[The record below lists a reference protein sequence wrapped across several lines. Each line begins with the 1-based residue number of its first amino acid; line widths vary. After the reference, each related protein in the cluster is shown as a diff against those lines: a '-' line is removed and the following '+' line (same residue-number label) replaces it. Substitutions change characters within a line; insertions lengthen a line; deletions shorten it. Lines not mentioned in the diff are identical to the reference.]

1 MKTLAW
7 LIVGAF
13 VIVFVLTTFI
23 PYSPAVVTA
32 EAYFNPLE
40 IRNGQHFSFERRLFM
55 WGSIALELGLLM
67 LLGMTGIARRWAD
80 CILGWTGRSRI
91 LTALGMGLVYA
102 TLHEILQLP
111 IGIGRFYHAK
121 SWGMANYGLN
131 GWLYDH
137 FLAWGLEL
145 ALGALVVTCLY
156 ALLIWFP
163 RIWWLLAGLGAS
175 ALGIALAFLAP
186 ILFAP
191 LFNDFTPLSQTQ
203 WKDQQP
209 RVEKLI
215 AEAGV
220 SVREIL
226 VMNASRQSNH
236 TNAYFTGFG
245 PTRQIVL
252 YDTLL
257 MKNNPDEIE
266 SILAHELGHWLHDHI
281 VKGLLLGF
289 FASLLG
295 LFLLDRVLRWAIGRA
310 PWRLASIA
318 DPAGLPLIL
327 LLAYLSQWA
336 VGPVGYAITRHFERQ
351 ADQVSLDL
359 AKHPEVFIECE
370 KKLARDNY
378 LNVAPPPWN
387 VWLFSTH
394 PPTVE
399 RIRMAEEWRERHR
412 QQ

>member
-1 MKTLAW
+1 MKTLVW

-23 PYSPAVVTA
+23 PYSPARVTA
-32 EAYFNPLE
+32 EAYFSERE
-40 IRNGQHFSFERRLFM
+40 IDVGLRYAFERRFFM
-55 WGSIALELGLLM
+55 WASIALELGLLM
-67 LLGMTGIARRWAD
+67 TLGMTGLARRWANRF
-80 CILGWTGRSRI
+80 LAWTGQRSI
-91 LTALGMGLVYA
+91 LAALGVGLVYL

-111 IGIGRFYHAK
+111 IGIGRYYHAK
-121 SWGMANYGLN
+121 SWGMANYGLD

-137 FLAWGLEL
+137 FLTWGLTL
-145 ALGALVVTCLY
+145 ASGAAIVSGLY

-163 RIWWLLAGLGAS
+163 RTWWLLASLGLGAFGVV
-175 ALGIALAFLAP
+175 LTFLTP

-209 RVEKLI
+209 RMQSLI
-215 AEAGV
+215 AQAGV
-220 SVREIL
+220 TVQEIL

-245 PTRQIVL
+245 STRRIVL
-252 YDTLL
+252 YDNLL
-257 MKNNPDEIE
+257 KKHTPDEIE
-266 SILAHELGHWLHDHI
+266 SILAHELGHWRHDHI
-281 VKGLLLGF
+281 VQGI
-289 FASLLG
+289 LLG
-295 LFLLDRVLRWAIGRA
+295 LFASIFGLFLLHCVLRWAIGRA

-327 LLAYLSQWA
+327 LLAYLGSWVA
-336 VGPVGYAITRHFERQ
+336 EPVGYAISRHFERQ
-351 ADQVSLDL
+351 ADQASLDL
-359 AKHPEVFIECE
+359 AKHPDAFIECE
-370 KKLARDNY
+370 KKLARDNFM
-378 LNVAPPPWN
+378 NVAPTPWN

-399 RIRMAEEWRERHR
+399 RIRMAEEWRKREG
-412 QQ
+412 Q